1 MSLTQKFLNEN
12 GCFKKNGF
20 FAFGVGKIMLQLVC
34 GLCELK
40 TRNLEAWG
48 GLAV

>member
-20 FAFGVGKIMLQLVC
+20 FAFGVGKIMLQVVC
-34 GLCELK
+34 GLSEFLYLSILSTK
-40 TRNLEAWG
+40 KH
-48 GLAV
+48 